1 MIDFWGNRQNH
12 LVHLSDIDPP
22 FHQVSQAQLTHK
34 LFLSTQVVEHPARSY
49 LLSLRHGHIS
59 DKDEMMRL
67 LQGDYASA
75 SPEIEWGDASEV
87 LDGFTKQRQED
98 RDGLGKG

>member
-1 MIDFWGNRQNH
+1 MIDFWGNRQNR

-22 FHQVSQAQLTHK
+22 FHQASQAQLTHK
-34 LFLSTQVVEHPARSY
+34 LFLSMQVVEPSACSY

-67 LQGDYASA
+67 LQGDYAPA
-75 SPEIEWGDASEV
+75 SPEIEWGDAIPV
-87 LDGFTKQRQED
+87 CH
-98 RDGLGKG
+98 